1 MLYICRVTYISIGN
15 VFDQFVGG
23 LQRWGGVGS
32 SSSASSLELQ
42 TRPKAP
48 PLQGLPYFDEGL
60 IEREEAPQNLTN

>member
-1 MLYICRVTYISIGN
+1 MKYRYDIKYFIYLKGDIGI
-15 VFDQFVGG
+15 VFHLILGG

-48 PLQGLPYFDEGL
+48 QQGLPYFYEGP
-60 IEREEAPQNLTN
+60 IERE